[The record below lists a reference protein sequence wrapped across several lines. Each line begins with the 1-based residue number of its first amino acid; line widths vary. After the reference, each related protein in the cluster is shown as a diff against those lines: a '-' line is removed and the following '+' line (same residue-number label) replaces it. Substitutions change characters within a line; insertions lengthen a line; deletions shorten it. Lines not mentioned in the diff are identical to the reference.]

1 MFNVMSGFIDK
12 HNMISPNQYGFV
24 SGRGTQTLL
33 DGFSDVLYSSFEN
46 SQFACALFLDVSK
59 AFDSVSREILL
70 KKLCDSGFRGP
81 FFSLLENFLSERSQL
96 VSVSNIY
103 SSKLLLRAG
112 VPQGS
117 ILSPLLFDIYVNDL
131 SEVLSK
137 CVMYQSA
144 DDTVLLSRHINY
156 CNAVEMLQSDAVKI
170 MDWFDN
176 NRIKVNV
183 YKTQL
188 MCFRNPLKATQINL
202 PFNLHSSNRFEC
214 DCTSLAYVNGT
225 KYLGVSFDCDLTWNT
240 HMSYL
245 SGRLRSVSCLLHSL
259 RVFLPYSIRKML
271 IYSLA
276 YSILRYSITIH
287 GCCSNLWKT
296 KTNAILKN
304 ILTNVA
310 YKSKFSSSENLFQ
323 DMQLSN
329 LESLFFQTVVLRH
342 FWNSHFKIPRSSERS
357 LRASET
363 YVTQRVFTNYGKHMR
378 SFYMPRIFNDLP
390 KSILEIRSKGKLKK
404 SLKEHCHLSDSL
416 TLV

>member
-240 HMSYL
+240 HIK
-245 SGRLRSVSCLLHSL
+245 LHI
-259 RVFLPYSIRKML
+259 F
-271 IYSLA
+271 
-276 YSILRYSITIH
+276 
-287 GCCSNLWKT
+287 
-296 KTNAILKN
+296 
-304 ILTNVA
+304 
-310 YKSKFSSSENLFQ
+310 KSSRN
-323 DMQLSN
+323 
-329 LESLFFQTVVLRH
+329 
-342 FWNSHFKIPRSSERS
+342 
-357 LRASET
+357 
-363 YVTQRVFTNYGKHMR
+363 
-378 SFYMPRIFNDLP
+378 
-390 KSILEIRSKGKLKK
+390 
-404 SLKEHCHLSDSL
+404 
-416 TLV
+416 